1 MARLTLDRERTVA
14 YTWGAIKRLHK
25 EHKVDFLKLVSA
37 EEEWYFN
44 PEQFS
49 LMLWCG
55 LVDEEPTL
63 TVERVDSLITLP
75 KLAAITDAMLRAVS
89 EAVTEGNPPTPSTS

>member
-25 EHKVDFLKLVSA
+25 EHALNFLELVSGEA
-37 EEEWYFN
+37 EWYLD

-49 LMLWCG
+49 LVLWCG
-55 LVDEEPTL
+55 LVGEEPTL
-63 TVERVDSLITLP
+63 TVEQVDGLITLP
-75 KLAAITDAMLRAVS
+75 KLAAITDAMLQAVS